1 MTYAI
6 EVNNVSKS
14 FNKKPVLS
22 NINFKIEAGEIV
34 ALLGKNGAGKTT
46 LIRLLND
53 LITKDSGTVK
63 IFEQVKPDRNL
74 IGVMSQN
81 SVRLDRVKVKE
92 AVNLARSFYQN
103 PLSFEKLVELAGIET
118 LLDKFTDKLSGD
130 QLKRVSFAIVMAGN
144 PKLVFL
150 DEPTAGMDVDARNEF
165 WQKINGFKKL
175 GITFLITSHYP
186 EELEKVA
193 GRYLI
198 INNHR
203 LVFDGSLEQMKEQN
217 QTAQV
222 KFVSQLEKE
231 SFTKLP
237 ALAEITE
244 NNHHYVLKVSNLNT
258 FLPSFIKYIKQV
270 ENLEI
275 SQSNLESLMK
285 KWMED

>member
-46 LIRLLND
+46 LIRLHND

-118 LLDKFTDKLSGD
+118 LLDKFTDKLSGG

>member
-118 LLDKFTDKLSGD
+118 LLDKFTDKLSGG

-244 NNHHYVLKVSNLNT
+244 NNHHHVLKVSNLNT

>member
-63 IFEQVKPDRNL
+63 IFEQAKPDRNL

-103 PLSFEKLVELAGIET
+103 PLPFEKLVELAGIET
-118 LLDKFTDKLSGD
+118 LLDKFTDKLSGG

-144 PKLVFL
+144 PKLVYL

-186 EELEKVA
+186 EELEKIA

-217 QTAQV
+217 QTVQV

-231 SFTKLP
+231 SFTELP
-237 ALAEITE
+237 AVVDINE
-244 NNHHYVLKVSNLNT
+244 NNNHYTLKVNDLNL
-258 FLPSFIKYIKQV
+258 FLPSFIKYLNQV

-275 SQSNLESLMK
+275 AQSNLESLMK

>member
-63 IFEQVKPDRNL
+63 IFEQVKLDRNL

-118 LLDKFTDKLSGD
+118 LLDKFTDKLSGG

>member
-118 LLDKFTDKLSGD
+118 LLDKFTDKLSGG

-186 EELEKVA
+186 EELGKVA

>member
-103 PLSFEKLVELAGIET
+103 PLSFEKLVELAGIEP
-118 LLDKFTDKLSGD
+118 LLDKFTDKLSGG

>member
-1 MTYAI
+1 
-6 EVNNVSKS
+6 
-14 FNKKPVLS
+14 
-22 NINFKIEAGEIV
+22 
-34 ALLGKNGAGKTT
+34 
-46 LIRLLND
+46 
-53 LITKDSGTVK
+53 
-63 IFEQVKPDRNL
+63 
-74 IGVMSQN
+74 
-81 SVRLDRVKVKE
+81 
-92 AVNLARSFYQN
+92 
-103 PLSFEKLVELAGIET
+103 
-118 LLDKFTDKLSGD
+118 
-130 QLKRVSFAIVMAGN
+130 MAGN

>member
-118 LLDKFTDKLSGD
+118 LLDKFTDKLSGG

-203 LVFDGSLEQMKEQN
+203 LVFDGSLEQMKEQT

>member
-118 LLDKFTDKLSGD
+118 LLDKFTDKLSGG

-175 GITFLITSHYP
+175 GINFLITSHYP

>member
-6 EVNNVSKS
+6 EVHNLSKA
-14 FNKKPVLS
+14 FNKQAVLS
-22 NINFKIEAGEIV
+22 NVNFKIKEGEFV

-53 LITKDSGTVK
+53 LLAKDAGTVK
-63 IFEQVKPDRNL
+63 IFGQTKPNRNL
-74 IGVMSQN
+74 IGVMTQKSIT
-81 SVRLDRVKVKE
+81 LERVKVKE
-92 AVNLARSFYQN
+92 AVNLARSFYKN
-103 PLSFEKLVELAGIET
+103 PMPFAELVDLADIET
-118 LLDKFTDKLSGD
+118 LLDKYTNKLSGG

-144 PKLVFL
+144 PKVVFL

-175 GITFLITSHYP
+175 GTTFLITSHYP

-203 LVFDGSLEQMKEQN
+203 LVFDGSLEQMKKQN
-217 QTAQV
+217 QTAKV
-222 KFVSQLEKE
+222 SFVSQLEKV
-231 SFTKLP
+231 SFVNLP
-237 ALAEITE
+237 AVVDINE
-244 NNHHYVLKVSNLNT
+244 NNNHYVLNVNDLNA
-258 FLPSFIKYIKQV
+258 FLPSFIKYLNQV
-270 ENLEI
+270 ENLEV
-275 SQSNLESLMK
+275 SQSNLENLMK

>member
-6 EVNNVSKS
+6 EVNNVSKL

-118 LLDKFTDKLSGD
+118 LLDKFTDKLSGG

>member
-118 LLDKFTDKLSGD
+118 LLDKFTDKLSGG

-203 LVFDGSLEQMKEQN
+203 LVFAGSLEQMKEQN
-217 QTAQV
+217 QTTQV

>member
-1 MTYAI
+1 M
-6 EVNNVSKS
+6 
-14 FNKKPVLS
+14 
-22 NINFKIEAGEIV
+22 
-34 ALLGKNGAGKTT
+34 
-46 LIRLLND
+46 
-53 LITKDSGTVK
+53 
-63 IFEQVKPDRNL
+63 
-74 IGVMSQN
+74 
-81 SVRLDRVKVKE
+81 
-92 AVNLARSFYQN
+92 
-103 PLSFEKLVELAGIET
+103 
-118 LLDKFTDKLSGD
+118 
-130 QLKRVSFAIVMAGN
+130 
-144 PKLVFL
+144 
-150 DEPTAGMDVDARNEF
+150 
-165 WQKINGFKKL
+165 
-175 GITFLITSHYP
+175 ITSHYP

>member
-118 LLDKFTDKLSGD
+118 LLDKFTDKLSGG

-165 WQKINGFKKL
+165 WQ
-175 GITFLITSHYP
+175 
-186 EELEKVA
+186 
-193 GRYLI
+193 
-198 INNHR
+198 
-203 LVFDGSLEQMKEQN
+203 
-217 QTAQV
+217 
-222 KFVSQLEKE
+222 
-231 SFTKLP
+231 
-237 ALAEITE
+237 
-244 NNHHYVLKVSNLNT
+244 
-258 FLPSFIKYIKQV
+258 
-270 ENLEI
+270 
-275 SQSNLESLMK
+275 
-285 KWMED
+285 

>member
-118 LLDKFTDKLSGD
+118 LLDKFTDKLSGG

-203 LVFDGSLEQMKEQN
+203 LVFDGSLEQMKEPN

>member
-118 LLDKFTDKLSGD
+118 LLDKFTDKLSGG

-258 FLPSFIKYIKQV
+258 FLPSFIKYTKQV

>member
-14 FNKKPVLS
+14 FNNKPVLT
-22 NINFKIEAGEIV
+22 NINFKIKAGEIV

-46 LIRLLND
+46 LIRLMND
-53 LITKDSGTVK
+53 LIAKNSGVVK
-63 IFEQVKPDRNL
+63 IFDQTKPDRNL
-74 IGVMSQN
+74 IGVMPQN
-81 SVRLDRVKVKE
+81 SISLERIKVSE
-92 AVNLARSFYQN
+92 VVNLARSFYQN
-103 PLSFEKLVELAGIET
+103 PMPFDKLVELADIDA
-118 LLDKFTDKLSGD
+118 LLDKFTDKLSGG

-144 PKLVFL
+144 PKIVFL
-150 DEPTAGMDVDARNEF
+150 DEPTAGMDVETRNEF
-165 WQKINGFKKL
+165 WQKINGFKNL

-186 EELEKVA
+186 EELEKIA

-203 LVFDGSLEQMKEQN
+203 LVFDGSLEQMKAQN
-217 QTAQV
+217 QTVQV
-222 KFVSQLEKE
+222 KFVSQLRKE
-231 SFTKLP
+231 YFTQLP
-237 ALAEITE
+237 AVTEINE
-244 NNHHYVLKVSNLNT
+244 NNNHYVLKVTNLNE
-258 FLPSFIKYIKQV
+258 FLPSFIKYLKQV

>member
-118 LLDKFTDKLSGD
+118 LLDKFTDKLSGG

-217 QTAQV
+217 QTAQI

>member
-92 AVNLARSFYQN
+92 AVNLARSFCQN

-118 LLDKFTDKLSGD
+118 LLDKFTDKLSGG

>member
-118 LLDKFTDKLSGD
+118 LLDKFTDKLSGG